1 MFTEL
6 LDKMSRSGRRAYE
19 VFTAQAVCSTIAEL
33 QLQKIK
39 EENHAGGSYTENDC
53 PCFQVL
59 KVDCRCTEM
68 VKYFCNIH
76 TEKNIDWNI
85 SFQTVSC
92 IHLMNVDVYDCNSH
106 IHNPACFHLTLD
118 LFQTDS
124 VV

>member
-1 MFTEL
+1 ME
-6 LDKMSRSGRRAYE
+6 M
-19 VFTAQAVCSTIAEL
+19 
-33 QLQKIK
+33 
-39 EENHAGGSYTENDC
+39 
-53 PCFQVL
+53 L
-59 KVDCRCTEM
+59 KVRLSGTKKELRWFLKKMQRDCRWQVRNIEM

-106 IHNPACFHLTLD
+106 IHNPTCFHLTLD